1 MGGKSAEAERAG
13 HALGGGQPSA
23 SRLSAAKSLP
33 ASTYLAFGVLD
44 SVTSGRGERSEP
56 RIYPHGEAGAEG
68 RASPQG
74 AGHRGEAGG
83 ATVSVRREVSGESR
97 DRRERL
103 PPDTEQGRKVK
114 PRAPRRLPPLSG
126 ERARWRQPIEN
137 EAGER
142 SAPPPLEAERGLP
155 RKRDLCERLS
165 GQAARSGLFDCAGVN
180 EPRYLLRPS
189 CRSRAS
195 RARSWRWT
203 TERSEVVC
211 RQDHACETLPG
222 IWSA

>member
-1 MGGKSAEAERAG
+1 MGGISAEAERAG
-13 HALGGGQPSA
+13 HALSGGQPSA
-23 SRLSAAKSLP
+23 ARLSAAKSLP
-33 ASTYLAFGVLD
+33 VSTYLAFGVLG

-155 RKRDLCERLS
+155 RKRDLWERLS
-165 GQAARSGLFDCAGVN
+165 GQAARSGPRSCA
-180 EPRYLLRPS
+180 
-189 CRSRAS
+189 
-195 RARSWRWT
+195 
-203 TERSEVVC
+203 
-211 RQDHACETLPG
+211 
-222 IWSA
+222 

>member
-1 MGGKSAEAERAG
+1 MAAGVRGRGSPRIYSAEAERAG

-23 SRLSAAKSLP
+23 ARLSAAKSLP
-33 ASTYLAFGVLD
+33 ARPYLAFGVLD

-56 RIYPHGEAGAEG
+56 RTYPHGEAGAEG

-126 ERARWRQPIEN
+126 ERARRRQPIEN

-155 RKRDLCERLS
+155 RLVGRRR
-165 GQAARSGLFDCAGVN
+165 GAACVRVPD
-180 EPRYLLRPS
+180 EPRYIHICRLRYR
-189 CRSRAS
+189 C
-195 RARSWRWT
+195 
-203 TERSEVVC
+203 
-211 RQDHACETLPG
+211 
-222 IWSA
+222 